1 MVGAWKRWSGA
12 LALASERDFERLSLP
27 FLRILWPA
35 IDQSPPKKGWDSKGV
50 DLLVLSEV
58 SRLPCAVQCK
68 GFVVQDIGPDQTLQV
83 RRSVQ
88 KFSQS
93 GLLVDTYLVL
103 HNRSGSN
110 PEFRREIT
118 SMLQQIEESGQALRA
133 ELWDRH
139 KLLSI
144 CRSRLEERI
153 ADGLHERAEELS
165 EYYSNFFLHGST
177 LLRTV
182 PVTESRLRFRRFEPC
197 TVAPIASC
205 SRSVSDLIL
214 SPTEARWT
222 LLTGTF
228 GAGKTTTVLQAAASK
243 ASAPVF
249 IECRLLP
256 ALSNQLNSTSV
267 LLEESLKTLRIFDEF
282 SDADRQIIYEVSGTT
297 FKVML
302 KRPGTKFVVILDG
315 LDENRFYSHQRGME
329 FLSNQL
335 AELVCPI
342 VLTTRL
348 EHLNAMF
355 GDFSAAFLE
364 FSVKYAPKRDAR
376 LVQLDPWS
384 IDQAISL
391 CDLVV
396 YELKGI
402 QRTRLQEFRKLL
414 FNSAFR
420 GFYGDLPSNPLML
433 RFILDNVIESGVHET
448 TRTLL
453 LDSWMRRKIRR
464 DRRALQRDSLNDN
477 LDLED
482 FVDQIMT
489 VMQMAAGRMF
499 VLSDGHV
506 ELEETVPEGV
516 IKEIVSSVFPGAQE
530 SPLGL
535 ALNSFLLPSGQA
547 RTRGRSFAFAFRIVQ
562 EYLLARYLKSTGIS
576 LDEFPATVQE
586 LLREIAV

>member
-27 FLRILWPA
+27 FLRILWPT
-35 IDQSPPKKGWDSKGV
+35 IDQAPPKKGWDSKGI
-50 DLLVLSEV
+50 DLLVFSEG

-68 GFVVQDIGPDQTLQV
+68 GFVVQDVGPDQTRQA
-83 RRSVQ
+83 RASIE

-93 GLLVDTYLVL
+93 GVLVDTYIVV
-103 HNRSGSN
+103 HNRGGSN
-110 PEFRREIT
+110 LEFRREVT
-118 SMLQQIEESGQALRA
+118 SMLQEVVASGQAHRA

-139 KLLSI
+139 KFLSI

-153 ADGLHERAEELS
+153 ADGLHIRAAELLG
-165 EYYSNFFLHGST
+165 YYGDFFLHGST
-177 LLRTV
+177 LLQTV

-197 TVAPIASC
+197 TKVPIASC
-205 SRSVSDLIL
+205 LRSVRDLIL

-243 ASAPVF
+243 ASAPVL

-267 LLEESLKTLRIFDEF
+267 LLEESLKTLRILDEF
-282 SDADRQIIYEVSGTT
+282 SDADRQIIYELAGTT

-302 KRPGTKFVVILDG
+302 KRPGKNYVVILDG

-335 AELVCPI
+335 AELSCSI

-355 GDFSAAFLE
+355 GDFSAAFQE

-376 LVQLDPWS
+376 LLQLDPW
-384 IDQAISL
+384 IVDQSISL
-391 CDLVV
+391 CDLVIS
-396 YELKGI
+396 ELESI
-402 QRTRLQEFRKLL
+402 QRTRLQEFRELL
-414 FNSAFR
+414 FNSAFF

-433 RFILDNVIESGVHET
+433 RFILDDVIESGIHET
-448 TRTLL
+448 TRLLL

-464 DRRALQRDSLNDN
+464 DRRATQRVSLNDN
-477 LDLED
+477 LDLEE
-482 FVDQIMT
+482 FVDRIMT
-489 VMQMAAGRMF
+489 VMQRAAGRMF
-499 VLSDGHV
+499 VLCDGYA
-506 ELEETVPEGV
+506 ELEETVPEKV
-516 IKEIVSSVFPGAQE
+516 VNEIISSVFAGADE
-530 SPLGL
+530 SFLGL
-535 ALNSFLLPSGQA
+535 ALNSFLLPSGPT
-547 RTRGRSFAFAFRIVQ
+547 RTMERSFVFAFRIVQ
-562 EYLLARYLKSTGIS
+562 EYLLARYLKTTGNPPN
-576 LDEFPATVQE
+576 EFPATVQE
-586 LLREIAV
+586 LFAEMTV